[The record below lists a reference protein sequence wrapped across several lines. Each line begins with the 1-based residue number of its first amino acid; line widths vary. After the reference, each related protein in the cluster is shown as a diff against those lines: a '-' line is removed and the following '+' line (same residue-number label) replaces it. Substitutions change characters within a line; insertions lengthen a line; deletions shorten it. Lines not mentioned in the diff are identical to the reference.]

1 MSETVVRPLVA
12 GEEELF
18 ESLPGNARIR
28 YADGLASGG
37 YHPSRTWVALAGGR
51 VVARAAWVLPPG
63 AVGGPWLEVFD
74 VAGPP
79 RLGAALL
86 TAAHEALGG
95 ARPYHA
101 VLPVDW
107 RDRGAAV
114 RAPLEAAR
122 LAGLVERGERLRLRW
137 TPVADGSQP
146 TAGSWSGQPEAG
158 GPEPAARSGPGRP
171 ESDGSPP
178 ADGSGPGGPGPGRPP
193 AGGHPLPRYTIR
205 AANGVGEIDDLVAR
219 IAAPDVLTGAETA
232 AAVAGLD
239 LAAEP
244 RPWFTGEAA
253 AWRVAF
259 ARERPVG
266 LLGTAGDA
274 CWPMVGYLGVL
285 DAGARAGLVAE
296 AVRLLTAG
304 GAEEIVADVDADR
317 TAALAELSAAG
328 FVPVTARVSFVP

>member
-79 RLGAALL
+79 GLGAALL
-86 TAAHEALGG
+86 AAAHEALGG
-95 ARPYHA
+95 ARPFHA

-107 RDRGAAV
+107 RDRGAAL

-122 LAGLVERGERLRLRW
+122 LAGLVEQGERLRLRW
-137 TPVADGSQP
+137 AAPAADGSQP
-146 TAGSWSGQPEAG
+146 TAGSPSGQPESGGLQPADATSSARPGAG
-158 GPEPAARSGPGRP
+158 GA
-171 ESDGSPP
+171 
-178 ADGSGPGGPGPGRPP
+178 P
-193 AGGHPLPRYTIR
+193 AGSHPRARYTVR
-205 AANGVGEIDDLVAR
+205 AASGVAEIDDLVAR

-244 RPWFTGEAA
+244 RSWFTGEAA
-253 AWRVAF
+253 HWRVAC

-285 DAGARAGLVAE
+285 DEGARAGLVAE
-296 AVRLLTAG
+296 AVRLLAAG

-317 TAALAELSAAG
+317 VAALAELSAAG
-328 FVPVTARVSFVP
+328 FVPVAARVSFVP